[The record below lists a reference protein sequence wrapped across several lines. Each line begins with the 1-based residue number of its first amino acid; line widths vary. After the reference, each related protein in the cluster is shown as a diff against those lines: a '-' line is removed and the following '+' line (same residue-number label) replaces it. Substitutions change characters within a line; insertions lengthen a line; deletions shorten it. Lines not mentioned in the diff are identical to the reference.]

1 MGHQGRRKG
10 SHVQKRRCVDSE
22 RMWESARIGTCTQ
35 WHSDTVSN
43 LKTLTT
49 KTKQEKISQ
58 LSQEKG
64 HVSISLVAN
73 LYQQASTCRDED
85 RLADIGH
92 RKQAQNPYKEKYG
105 DDHWEK
111 KIRESAA
118 MRPFRCITELI
129 KHVIAEGKIKSSKAQ
144 RTKTTGSSTMTRS
157 A

>member
-1 MGHQGRRKG
+1 MR
-10 SHVQKRRCVDSE
+10 
-22 RMWESARIGTCTQ
+22 ESARIRTCTQ
-35 WHSDTVSN
+35 WHSHCVRFKSFDQN
-43 LKTLTT
+43 RTT
-49 KTKQEKISQ
+49 ENFQ